1 MDCGDFLSQVD
12 LFLDDSN
19 TAPMPKILEDYY
31 TREQLSRY
39 VSNDIS
45 CYYSYFS
52 RTTSEERKRHK
63 GHMRELSFINIREK
77 SLESLQNLY
86 RYMIDIGG
94 RGVRR
99 SMGLITRYNFIK
111 FMKNIKNESTRKIL
125 TELFEDIFPGEV
137 KVW

>member
-1 MDCGDFLSQVD
+1 MDCGEFLYQVD
-12 LFLDDSN
+12 LFLKDCD
-19 TAPMPKILEDYY
+19 TAPMPKILEDFY
-31 TREQLSRY
+31 TRDQLSRY
-39 VSNDIS
+39 VSNDVS
-45 CYYSYFS
+45 YYYRYFS
-52 RTTSEERKRHK
+52 RTTGEERKRHK
-63 GHMRELSFINIREK
+63 DCMRELSVINNEK
-77 SLESLQNLY
+77 KSIESLQNLY

-111 FMKNIKNESTRKIL
+111 FMKNIKNESTKKIL